1 MTIKLLVRK
10 KCCEIQSVK
19 ISVVEKKLWEQ
30 VDLETVILVVDNS
43 GFIYCVQST
52 EYWRVGKDEY

>member
-1 MTIKLLVRK
+1 MTIKQLVRK

-19 ISVVEKKLWEQ
+19 ICVVEKKLWEQ

-52 EYWRVGKDEY
+52 E